1 MNQNERESS
10 RAVRKESKKKRE
22 RKSLRWWRDWFVPLQ
37 GANKEATSQ
46 AYFYLLA
53 GVVGLVMGGVCALF
67 RFLIN
72 FAHNHVF
79 SPHGG
84 ESVSAL
90 LGDSAA
96 AAIATRMLLPA
107 FGGLIVGLL
116 IYRVLKLTGGHGVPS
131 VMRAVATG
139 KVNLSPAMAV
149 KSSSSI
155 ITITS
160 GGSCGPEGPIVEI
173 GSVVGSVVGGKA
185 RATKEQT
192 ATLIG
197 SGAAAG
203 IAGVFSAPIGGV
215 FLALELLTRD
225 FAVRSFGPVV
235 VAAVIA
241 AVTSEALLPNQSV
254 FPSLPPE
261 VFESVIWNY
270 RQLGLFAVL
279 GILCGIGGAL
289 MVHALYRTHDYFQRL
304 AMPMWLKPALGGLGV
319 GVVGLMFPNVIGE
332 GYEFVRLNI
341 LEQYASVELQLT
353 LGAAFAFL
361 FVALVKIA
369 VTSLTLGSGGTGGA
383 FAPAMVLGAMVG
395 GGFGVLSN
403 IIAPESAPAV
413 PVFALVGMA
422 GTVCSALNV
431 PIAGILI
438 VYEVS
443 GADYR
448 MVLPLMITVAMSA
461 FVSSSLRQGSVY
473 TLSLLRD
480 GFDVDEARRQNADP
494 LARIPVRTLM
504 RREFVRLSPNDPLES
519 VLDAF
524 SSSDDDAFLVV
535 DDEGEL
541 LGMVSTR
548 DVRGV
553 MRLAGIGDAI
563 IAADAM
569 DPHPATLSVD
579 ATASDL
585 LALLGASDAAAV
597 PIVARAGGRK
607 VVGLVGRGDAL
618 SAYRRDPAPRG

>member
-1 MNQNERESS
+1 MKSPEKDRVKES
-10 RAVRKESKKKRE
+10 RAGNEKRAAPRS
-22 RKSLRWWRDWFVPLQ
+22 RKSWRRWFPPLPVADAEGQ
-37 GANKEATSQ
+37 GQ

-53 GVVGLVMGGVCALF
+53 GIVGLVMGGVCALF

-72 FAHNHVF
+72 FAHNHIF
-79 SPHGG
+79 APHGEG
-84 ESVSAL
+84 LHTAL
-90 LGDSAA
+90 LGDSALA
-96 AAIATRMLLPA
+96 AGATRMLLPA
-107 FGGLIVGLL
+107 IGGLIVGLL

-139 KVNLSPAMAV
+139 KVNLSPSMAA

-173 GSVVGSVVGGKA
+173 GSVVGSIVGGKA

-192 ATLIG
+192 GTLIG

-241 AVTSEALLPNQSV
+241 AVTSEAILPNQAV
-254 FPSLPPE
+254 FPSLPE
-261 VFESVIWNY
+261 AVFETIVWNY
-270 RQLGLFAVL
+270 WQIALFAIL
-279 GILCGIGGAL
+279 GVLCGGGGAL
-289 MVHALYRTHDYFQRL
+289 LVHAPYRAHDYFQGIRI
-304 AMPMWLKPALGGLGV
+304 PMWLKPALGGLGV
-319 GVVGLMFPNVIGE
+319 GIVGLVFPNVIGE
-332 GYEFVRLNI
+332 GYEYVRLNI
-341 LEQYASVELQLT
+341 LEEYAGEAAKLT
-353 LGAAFAFL
+353 LSAALAFL
-361 FVALVKIA
+361 LVGLVKIL

-383 FAPAMVLGAMVG
+383 FAPAMVLGAMIG

-403 IIAPESAPAV
+403 MIAPEIAPAV

-480 GFDVDEARRQNADP
+480 GFDVDEARRRSADP
-494 LARIPVRTLM
+494 LGRVAVRTIM
-504 RREFVRLSPNDPLES
+504 RRDFVRLSPNDPLDS

-535 DDEGEL
+535 DEEGDM

-569 DPHPATLSVD
+569 DPHPAVLPVD
-579 ATASDL
+579 ASAAEV
-585 LALLGASDAAAV
+585 LALFGSSEMAAI
-597 PIVARAGGRK
+597 PIVAKPGSRK
-607 VVGLVGRGDAL
+607 PVGLVGRSDAL
-618 SAYRRDPAPRG
+618 SAYRLPPTKDS